1 MIFYPAKATK
11 FSIVAGTVEITEL
24 KQGSKAVNTKVEL
37 QVGAALAG
45 LKLYP
50 VKVEVTGTVF
60 APT

>member
-1 MIFYPAKATK
+1 MFYPAKATK
-11 FSIVAGTVEITEL
+11 SSIVVGTVEIIEL

-50 VKVEVTGTVF
+50 IKVEVTKIVF